1 MNLVF
6 SENTGE
12 YLNKTSKNII
22 PASNKQQITELDENS
37 EKAKIINTVE
47 D

>member
-12 YLNKTSKNII
+12 YLNKTSNNAITSSK
-22 PASNKQQITELDENS
+22 KEKITELPENTKKT
-37 EKAKIINTVE
+37 EITNTE
-47 D
+47 EN

>member
-12 YLNKTSKNII
+12 YLNKSSTNII
-22 PASNKQQITELDENS
+22 PSSNKEKITELSEISKKANITKSEEN
-37 EKAKIINTVE
+37 
-47 D
+47 

>member
-12 YLNKTSKNII
+12 YLNKTSANSI
-22 PASNKQQITELDENS
+22 PSSKKEKITELPEKK
-37 EKAKIINTVE
+37 EKAEIIDTLE

>member
-12 YLNKTSKNII
+12 YLNKTSDKVI
-22 PASNKQQITELDENS
+22 PSSEKEKITELPENN
-37 EKAKIINTVE
+37 EKTEIINSVE

>member
-12 YLNKTSKNII
+12 YLNKTSDKVI
-22 PASNKQQITELDENS
+22 PSSKQEKITESSGITE
-37 EKAKIINTVE
+37 EAKIINTE
-47 D
+47 QD

>member
-12 YLNKTSKNII
+12 YLNKTSTNVI
-22 PASNKQQITELDENS
+22 PPSKKEKITELPENT
-37 EKAKIINTVE
+37 EKTEIINTE
-47 D
+47 EN